1 MSAKPTTRPARVL
14 HDLAAAVPWWA
25 WVGAAAV
32 LHALLHLVA
41 EPQTAGPGRA
51 VDPGGF
57 AAAGWWLA
65 LTNVLQYLVP
75 ALCIVA
81 AVVLPRRR
89 AERDQTA
96 LANDPNAA
104 PPIESMAWREF
115 EPLVVQAFRLQGFQ
129 VSEATGGTDAGTDL
143 LLRKERQSFLV
154 HCKQWRAARVE
165 VPVVQSVHAAMQARG
180 AAGGFVL
187 AAGRFSREAVS
198 FAGGVN
204 IRLIDGPA
212 LQALVQQAFVRTGR
226 VAPAPAPAPAPEARE
241 PALAGAPVKS
251 ATPPSPDPAPSG
263 ELVLPCPLCGNGM
276 VKRLAKRGVHAG
288 QYFWGCSK
296 HPECKGTRRLRAG

>member
-25 WVGAAAV
+25 WVGAAVV
-32 LHALLHLVA
+32 LHALLHLAA
-41 EPQTAGPGRA
+41 EPQELGPGRA
-51 VDPGGF
+51 ADSSGF

-65 LTNVLQYLVP
+65 LANVLQYLVP

-89 AERDQTA
+89 AERGQTA
-96 LANDPNAA
+96 RASDPNAA

-154 HCKQWRAARVE
+154 HCKQWRSARVE
-165 VPVVQSVHAAMQARG
+165 VQAVQAVHAAMQARG

-198 FAGGVN
+198 FASGVN

-212 LQALVQQAFVRTGR
+212 LQALVQNAFVRAGR
-226 VAPAPAPAPAPEARE
+226 VAAAPAEPEPVAAPA
-241 PALAGAPVKS
+241 APVKAVAS
-251 ATPPSPDPAPSG
+251 PAPGSAAPG
-263 ELVLPCPLCGNGM
+263 ELALPCPLCGNGM
-276 VKRLAKRGVHAG
+276 VKRLAKRGVNAG